1 MMLVNLFEAI
11 QKTGKVEQITIDDRK
26 YTTAVLVPVKKPEPA
41 ALAISTLTGLVD
53 FYEKCE
59 SDTGADAP
67 IVVVDG
73 PQSVRIVSTLDEEFQ
88 QRRCFLVAKNELRP
102 FPFGQ
107 FLDVD
112 TFIVSMLSQFVQ
124 DDATKTILQILGT
137 LQDGTVLTFDDDGT
151 SQKVTAKTGIARVG
165 DTKVPNPVTLSPFR
179 SFPEIE
185 QPASKFVL
193 RMRSGSPMPTCAL
206 FEADGGAWRNDAI
219 ARIKAWIADKLGEA
233 VVLA

>member
-1 MMLVNLFEAI
+1 MLVKLFQEI
-11 QKTGKVEQITIDDRK
+11 QNSAKVEQVTIDDRR
-26 YTTAVLVPVKKPEPA
+26 YTSAALVPVKKPEPA
-41 ALAISTLTGLVD
+41 AIAISTLTGLVE
-53 FYEKCE
+53 FYDKCE
-59 SDTGADAP
+59 ADTGPNPP

-73 PQSVRIVSTLDEEFQ
+73 PQSVRLVSILDEEFQ
-88 QRRCFLVAKNELRP
+88 QRGCFLVAKNELRP

-107 FLDVD
+107 YLDID
-112 TFIVSMLSQFVQ
+112 TFIVSMLSMFVQ
-124 DDATKTILQILGT
+124 DEMTKTILQILGT

-165 DTKVPNPVTLSPFR
+165 DTKVPNPVTLAPFR

-185 QPASKFVL
+185 QPASRFVL

-206 FEADGGAWRNDAI
+206 FEADGGAWRNEAI
-219 ARIKAWIADKLGEA
+219 ARIKKWVVGKLPEA